1 MMLTGQAKW
10 LVPGCCSLHGTSIMS
25 NKEILYLK
33 IGIKSDTY
41 NRKIQTQANF
51 CKGRIE
57 HGRESHHFNL
67 NKVNLGQSLYTFSV
81 WSTSSNI

>member
-51 CKGRIE
+51 C
-57 HGRESHHFNL
+57 
-67 NKVNLGQSLYTFSV
+67 
-81 WSTSSNI
+81 